1 MKPLHKLL
9 NKPLLVAS
17 TLILSSTLIQT
28 VQAAQFTSGATRDGG
43 GILKLS
49 GDIDTND
56 GNQLRSLLNF
66 AQSNGIQ
73 IHTIELNSLGGSA
86 YDGADLAVVVHEA
99 GLKTRVLSD
108 STCASACFTVYA
120 AGAER
125 EYEKGARIGVHSII
139 DAAEGENHIAKAYT
153 VDMLRFLDALG
164 VPASILGKL
173 AITEP
178 QFMTWLTDED
188 LRLMTSYTSPANH
201 ANENYVEEVAPQ
213 VQPEAPA
220 RSAISSKDLER
231 SRQLND
237 EAIKLLRNYEAA
249 IPIELLFEANELNPY
264 DVEILGNLG
273 YALFLNHNYEDAR
286 DVLALALRIKPDRGS
301 SWHNLGLA
309 VAFLGDT
316 DWATE
321 CFVNYYKHS
330 SRKKLA
336 QDQLSIWINE
346 SEGSPEAL
354 TQAAKNAY
362 QILGL

>member
-1 MKPLHKLL
+1 M
-9 NKPLLVAS
+9 
-17 TLILSSTLIQT
+17 
-28 VQAAQFTSGATRDGG
+28 
-43 GILKLS
+43 
-49 GDIDTND
+49 
-56 GNQLRSLLNF
+56 
-66 AQSNGIQ
+66 
-73 IHTIELNSLGGSA
+73 
-86 YDGADLAVVVHEA
+86 YDGMDLAIVVYEA
-99 GLKTRVLSD
+99 GLTTRVLAGNM
-108 STCASACFTVYA
+108 CARSCFTVYA
-120 AGAER
+120 AGAKR
-125 EYEKGARIGVHSII
+125 EYEKGARIGVHSAIH
-139 DAAEGENHIAKAYT
+139 DLEGETHSTKGYT
-153 VDMLRFLDALG
+153 VDLMRFLDALG

-178 QFMTWLTDED
+178 QYMTWLTDED
-188 LRLMTSYTSPANH
+188 LRLMTSNTRPSNH

-220 RSAISSKDLER
+220 RSAISSKDIER

-286 DVLALALRIKPDRGS
+286 DVLALALRIKPNRGS

-316 DWATE
+316 NWATE
-321 CFVNYYKHS
+321 CFVNYYNHS
-330 SRKKLA
+330 SRKELA
-336 QDQLSIWINE
+336 QDQLAIWINE